1 MCLITKQ
8 LHPKIADNDII
19 CYKVLLKTKTGE
31 RTSYVSPIQH
41 WFYFKD
47 EPDPN
52 YVFVPDKSYWL
63 LEKNEDIK
71 PSYVDNLGIVNPYP
85 VNYELYSGYFHM
97 YKNKEDAE
105 KFMTVYRVL
114 SLSIFECVI
123 PKGSKYY
130 EGTCQMQNLIADSIA
145 SDKLIVKKQLC

>member
-1 MCLITKQ
+1 MCLITQ
-8 LHPKIADNDII
+8 QNQPKIADNDII
-19 CYKVLLKTKTGE
+19 CYKVLLKMKTGE

-52 YVFVPDKSYWL
+52 YVFVPDKPYWL
-63 LEKNEDIK
+63 DNGKEDLK
-71 PSYVDNLGIVNPYP
+71 VSYVDMTYP

-105 KFMTVYRVL
+105 KFLTMYNLPL
-114 SLSIFECVI
+114 SLSLFECVI

-130 EGTCQMQNLIADSIA
+130 EGTCKMCNLIADSIA